1 LAIVQLCAEQV
12 STVSQTYAATVTC
25 GDPAYTPVAA
35 GDHCNMVVYNVALN
49 TGTSPMT
56 LSFSFDTE
64 LKYLFLN
71 HGVTFADYCVVNA
84 QSGAVTLPD
93 STLEI
98 CNCGLT
104 PTYQVAYTCNAGSIT
119 TTSTM
124 VQTPINLAFT
134 VSNLC
139 TPTVFCVDSVA
150 CPE

>member
-1 LAIVQLCAEQV
+1 MAIVKICAEEV
-12 STVSQTYAATVTC
+12 SSVFQTYSATVTC
-25 GDPAYTPVAA
+25 SNPAYTPVGA
-35 GDHCNMVVYNVALN
+35 GDHCNMVVYNVALHTN
-49 TGTSPMT
+49 ASPMT

-71 HGVTFADYCVVNA
+71 HGITFADYCVVNN
-84 QSGAVTLPD
+84 QSGSVTLPD
-93 STLEI
+93 SGMSL
-98 CNCGLT
+98 CDCGIT

-139 TPTVFCVDSVA
+139 TPTVFCVSTVD
-150 CPE
+150 CP

>member
-1 LAIVQLCAEQV
+1 MAIVQICGEQV
-12 STVSQTYAATVTC
+12 STIEQTYAATVTC
-25 GDPAYTPVAA
+25 GDPTYTPVAA
-35 GDHCNMVVYNVALN
+35 GDNCNMVVYNVALN

-71 HGVTFADYCVVNA
+71 QGMTFADYCMVNA

-93 STLEI
+93 GLEI

-104 PTYQVAYTCNAGSIT
+104 PTYQVAYTCNPGSIT

-124 VQTPINLAFT
+124 VQGPVALAFT

-139 TPTVFCVDSVA
+139 TPTVFCVSTVA
-150 CPE
+150 CP